1 MHGLL
6 NNLKL
11 SRLRLAWFN
20 VVVVMLLTACG
31 TATTNPDD
39 PTSGMDAPEIYN
51 EAKKALKDGNYTT
64 AIKFYERLESRFPYG
79 NLAQRA
85 QMEIAY
91 AYYKDNE
98 PESAILA
105 AERFIKMH
113 PNHTNVDYLYYL
125 RGLAAYDL
133 TKSFLDELFNQDP
146 AERDPKAARR
156 AFQYFGELVKNQPK
170 SSYVSDAA
178 ERMVAIR
185 NSLAKYEVQV
195 AQYYMKRGAYLAAAN
210 RGKYVIENYHRT
222 PAVPDALGIMVS
234 AYRKL
239 GMNDLAN
246 DSQRVLDINYP
257 DRAASGSKSK

>member
-1 MHGLL
+1 MIMLMF
-6 NNLKL
+6 
-11 SRLRLAWFN
+11 SRLSFAWFN
-20 VVVVMLLTACG
+20 MVLLVLLTACG
-31 TATTNPDD
+31 TSTTNPDD

-51 EAKKALKDGNYTT
+51 EAKKALKDGNYES

-133 TKSFLDELFNQDP
+133 TKSFLEEFFDQDP

-156 AFQYFGELVKNQPK
+156 AFQYFIELIKNQPK
-170 SSYVSDAA
+170 SAYVSDAA

-185 NSLAKYEVQV
+185 NSLAKYEVHV

-210 RGKYVIENYHRT
+210 RGKYVIENYQRT
-222 PAVPDALGIMVS
+222 PAVSDALSIMIS

-246 DSQRVLDINYP
+246 DSQRVLDLNYP
-257 DRAASGSKSK
+257 DRAPTDGKTK